1 MQTPLGT
8 LFLSLK
14 CYGNTSENI
23 SANPVPRE
31 QVDTEYVDESQDK
44 YTNTPLCMGVGG
56 WDGGRLFKA

>member
-14 CYGNTSENI
+14 CYGNTSKNI

-31 QVDTEYVDESQDK
+31 QVDTEYVDESLDK
-44 YTNTPLCMGVGG
+44 YTVVYGS
-56 WDGGRLFKA
+56 GRLGWGKIV

>member
-14 CYGNTSENI
+14 CYGNTSKNI

-31 QVDTEYVDESQDK
+31 QVDTEYVDK
-44 YTNTPLCMGVGG
+44 YTVVYGS
-56 WDGGRLFKA
+56 GRLGWGKIV

>member
-14 CYGNTSENI
+14 CYGNTSKNI

-44 YTNTPLCMGVGG
+44 YTVVYGNLIS
-56 WDGGRLFKA
+56 